1 MSKHTHTLIQECN
14 IYDRYAPISRVM
26 LPYILPKIQHMIITY
41 IQPCIYGDSYISVHI
56 CIVCILH
63 IHANT
68 INNDIWRI
76 VCAEICHLHTYT
88 YIFVWTRHISTYEIA
103 QNSSTFHIYMYILH
117 KYIRIP
123 YLYLYNICVVT
134 CYSCISSLCV
144 AFGVHAPTGSQM
156 IVWADVHDNN
166 VAINKMHRGLEQF
179 VCLADSCWRTQKHKA
194 CFSPFQAL
202 SVHRVLR
209 SEVLSSHTQPS
220 GCTGEKKKWKRASVR
235 LDIPEITV
243 TRSLLNM

>member
-1 MSKHTHTLIQECN
+1 MLKYVIYIHTLTYLYGLDIFQH
-14 IYDRYAPISRVM
+14 M
-26 LPYILPKIQHMIITY
+26 KLLKIQA
-41 IQPCIYGDSYISVHI
+41 C
-56 CIVCILH
+56 
-63 IHANT
+63 
-68 INNDIWRI
+68 
-76 VCAEICHLHTYT
+76 
-88 YIFVWTRHISTYEIA
+88 F
-103 QNSSTFHIYMYILH
+103 IYMYILH

-144 AFGVHAPTGSQM
+144 LVCVFGVHALTGSQM

-220 GCTGEKKKWKRASVR
+220 GCTGKKKKWKRASVR

>member
-1 MSKHTHTLIQECN
+1 MLKYVIYIHTLTYLYGLDIFQH
-14 IYDRYAPISRVM
+14 M
-26 LPYILPKIQHMIITY
+26 KLLKIQA
-41 IQPCIYGDSYISVHI
+41 C
-56 CIVCILH
+56 
-63 IHANT
+63 
-68 INNDIWRI
+68 
-76 VCAEICHLHTYT
+76 
-88 YIFVWTRHISTYEIA
+88 F
-103 QNSSTFHIYMYILH
+103 IYMYILH

-144 AFGVHAPTGSQM
+144 LVCVFGVHALTGSQM

-220 GCTGEKKKWKRASVR
+220 GCTGRKKNENEH
-235 LDIPEITV
+235 L
-243 TRSLLNM
+243 

>member
-1 MSKHTHTLIQECN
+1 MLKYVIYIHTLTYLYRLDIFQH
-14 IYDRYAPISRVM
+14 M
-26 LPYILPKIQHMIITY
+26 KLLKIQA
-41 IQPCIYGDSYISVHI
+41 C
-56 CIVCILH
+56 
-63 IHANT
+63 
-68 INNDIWRI
+68 
-76 VCAEICHLHTYT
+76 
-88 YIFVWTRHISTYEIA
+88 F
-103 QNSSTFHIYMYILH
+103 IYMYILH

-179 VCLADSCWRTQKHKA
+179 VCLADSCWRTQRSTKHAFPLSRLWA
-194 CFSPFQAL
+194 CIASCARKFFLATLNQAGA
-202 SVHRVLR
+202 
-209 SEVLSSHTQPS
+209 Q
-220 GCTGEKKKWKRASVR
+220 GKKKWKRASVR
-235 LDIPEITV
+235 LNIPEITV

>member
-1 MSKHTHTLIQECN
+1 
-14 IYDRYAPISRVM
+14 
-26 LPYILPKIQHMIITY
+26 MIITY

-144 AFGVHAPTGSQM
+144 LVCVFGVHALTGSQM

-220 GCTGEKKKWKRASVR
+220 GCTGRKKNENEH
-235 LDIPEITV
+235 L
-243 TRSLLNM
+243 

>member
-1 MSKHTHTLIQECN
+1 MSKHTHTN
-14 IYDRYAPISRVM
+14 TRMYIYDRYAPISRVM

-179 VCLADSCWRTQKHKA
+179 VCLADSCWRTQRSTKHAFPLSRLWA
-194 CFSPFQAL
+194 CIASCARKFFLATLNQAGA
-202 SVHRVLR
+202 
-209 SEVLSSHTQPS
+209 Q
-220 GCTGEKKKWKRASVR
+220 GKKKNENEH
-235 LDIPEITV
+235 L
-243 TRSLLNM
+243 